1 MFQYVTLFFRMIL
14 YVLMIHTESLQ
25 AAPEGILPMAQPKEL
40 DAKWAWASSGGGSS
54 LRLIHGLVLPGMSA
68 ARHQP
73 SRRLEG

>member
-1 MFQYVTLFFRMIL
+1 MFQYVTSFSRMIL

-25 AAPEGILPMAQPKEL
+25 AAPEGILPMARPEEP
-40 DAKWAWASSGGGSS
+40 DAKWAWASTGGGSS
-54 LRLIHGLVLPGMSA
+54 LRWIHGVVLPGMSA